1 MIERAPLASIA
12 LISCAALANEILLT
26 RFFAIVHWHHF
37 AFMMISLALLG
48 FGASGT
54 FLFIARRWLL
64 PRLAAAFSANLLL
77 FGCFTLLG
85 PLIAQALPF
94 RAEELL
100 WNPWQPL
107 WLVATYLVLSIAFF
121 CAANA
126 IGLMLMAHRRG
137 SGRIYAA
144 DLVGAGSGS
153 LLILT
158 SLYVVTPEQALKFV
172 AVAGF
177 TAAIIAGLELRS
189 PRPGWLAIS
198 VLGLLVAT
206 FSPVSW
212 FKPEPGPYKSLS
224 QALRVSGTRIVTEK
238 SSPLGRVTVL
248 ESTRVPLRYAPGL
261 SLTATSEPPPQLGL
275 FTDGD
280 RMDAI
285 TATSDDSRRLAFIA
299 ETTSALAYYVASP
312 QSVLVLGAGGGLE
325 ILRARHLGATRID
338 ALELNPQV
346 ARLLSGQ
353 FQNYTGR
360 LVQQPGTTLH
370 IGDARG
376 YLAAHDARYDLIQ
389 MSLGGSPGGGL
400 GGLSEDYLHTVEALR
415 LYVQRLSRDGF
426 LSITRFVQ
434 LPPRDA
440 LKLLST
446 AVAALESAGVN
457 QPGRRVLMI
466 RGWQTVTLLVKNGE
480 ITDQEVARTRKFCDR
495 HAFDVAW
502 FPDMPR
508 ELANQHNLLAQ
519 PWFHDGARALL
530 GPHSARFIADYP
542 FDIRPATDDQPY
554 FENFFRWS
562 SFSEAWRNRGRGGM
576 ALLEVGYAVLAATV
590 LQALLAGVVLIVL
603 PLCLLGRRRD
613 AGGDARW
620 RVLAYF
626 TGIGFAFLFIE
637 IVFLQKMLLVVHH
650 PTVALALVLAIFL
663 IASGAGSAWTTRVR
677 DEDARRCLVIAVSGI
692 ALLGFLHSVIFDPL
706 LAALA
711 GRPVAA
717 CAAVAV
723 VLLAPLAFLMGMPF
737 PLAIRGL
744 EEPLVP
750 WAWGI
755 NGCASVV
762 SPALAT
768 LLAIDIGL
776 TGALWL
782 ALLVYALIPVAFPAR
797 PQSALRRAIAT
808 S

>member
-1 MIERAPLASIA
+1 MSERAPLASIA

-37 AFMMISLALLG
+37 AYMMISLALLG

-54 FLFIARRWLL
+54 FLFIARGWLL
-64 PRLAAAFSANLLL
+64 PRFAQAFSANLLL
-77 FGCFTLLG
+77 FGCFALLG
-85 PLIAQALPF
+85 PLIATALPF

-100 WNPWQPL
+100 WDPWQPL

-126 IGLMLMAHRRG
+126 IGLTLMAYRRG
-137 SGRIYAA
+137 SGPIYAA
-144 DLVGAGSGS
+144 DLVGAGVGS

-158 SLYVVTPEQALKFV
+158 SLYLVTPEQALKFL

-177 TAAIIAGLELRS
+177 AAAVIAALELRWLH
-189 PRPGWLAIS
+189 PGWLAIS
-198 VLGLLVAT
+198 VLGLLVAA
-206 FSPVSW
+206 FIPASW
-212 FKPEPGPYKSLS
+212 FRPEPGPYKSLS
-224 QALRVSGTRIVTEK
+224 QALRVSGARIVTET

-248 ESTRVPLRYAPGL
+248 ESTRVPLRHAPGL
-261 SLTATSEPPPQLGL
+261 SLTATGEPPPQLGL

-285 TATSDDSRRLAFIA
+285 TAASDSERRLAFIA
-299 ETTSALAYYVASP
+299 ETTSALAYHVASP

-325 ILRARHLGATRID
+325 ILRAQHLGAARID
-338 ALELNPQV
+338 AVELNPQV

-353 FQNYTGR
+353 FRDYTGR
-360 LVQQPGTTLH
+360 LVEQPGTALH
-370 IGDARG
+370 VGDARG
-376 YLAAHDARYDLIQ
+376 YLAAHEARYDLIQ
-389 MSLGGSPGGGL
+389 MSLAGSSGGGL

-415 LYVQRLSRDGF
+415 LYVRRLFRGGF
-426 LSITRFVQ
+426 LSITRFVE

-440 LKLLST
+440 LKLLAT
-446 AVAALESAGVN
+446 TIVALESAGVSD
-457 QPGRRVLMI
+457 PGRRLLMI

-480 ITDQEVARTRKFCDR
+480 ITDQEVARAREFCDR

-508 ELANQHNLLAQ
+508 ELANRHNLLAR

-530 GPHSARFIADYP
+530 GPHAARFIADYP

-554 FENFFRWS
+554 FQNFFRWS
-562 SFSEAWRNRGRGGM
+562 SFTEAWRNRGRGGM
-576 ALLEVGYAVLAATV
+576 ALLEAGYAVLAVTV
-590 LQALLAGVVLIVL
+590 LQALIAGIVLVVL
-603 PLCLLGRRRD
+603 PLCLLGRRTS
-613 AGGDARW
+613 AGGDVRW
-620 RVLAYF
+620 RVLGYF
-626 TGIGFAFLFIE
+626 TGIGLAFLFVE

-650 PTVALALVLAIFL
+650 PTVALALVLATFL
-663 IASGAGSAWTTRVR
+663 IAAGAGSALTTRVR
-677 DEDARRCLVIAVSGI
+677 DEDARRCLLIAVAGI
-692 ALLGFLHSVIFDPL
+692 VLLGSLHSAIFDPL

-711 GRPVAA
+711 DWPDAA
-717 CAAVAV
+717 RAATAI
-723 VLLAPLAFLMGMPF
+723 VLIAPLAFLMGIPF

-782 ALLVYALIPVAFPAR
+782 ALLAYALIPVVFPAR
-797 PQSALRRAIAT
+797 PSIAA
-808 S
+808 SRS